1 MSAHKHVSPTQ
12 QAADSYQPDFA
23 IALQIAN
30 IMTEANQR
38 LFRIQSESANAA
50 FAENSAH
57 LKALL
62 STPDSVATLSEWTSL
77 CQTNMRRAFDVAD
90 SCFEI
95 VPQARAAIAEL
106 VGEPFASANR
116 ETQQYLDQVTKAMVD
131 GREMAVASAKEFLI
145 KAVASANETSPPR
158 TKIKVA

>member
-12 QAADSYQPDFA
+12 QSVDSYQPDFA

-38 LFRIQSESANAA
+38 LFRIQSEAANAA

-106 VGEPFASANR
+106 VGEPFVSANR
-116 ETQQYLDQVTKAMVD
+116 ETQQYLDQVTKAMVN
-131 GREMAVASAKEFLI
+131 GREMAAASAKEFLI
-145 KAVASANETSPPR
+145 KAVASANETLPTR